1 MGIRRPVVLIV
12 SLLFLGTLAYPAAKR
27 DWKQGT
33 LVSIDTPNSEH
44 PYEYVVSD
52 QVLLYTMDFEHPIK
66 TPVHTS
72 LKFVI
77 EKDAFVFLDADGAER
92 SARIK
97 KRERVTMDSDN
108 LR

>member
-1 MGIRRPVVLIV
+1 MGIRKPLALIG
-12 SLLFLGTLAYPAAKR
+12 SLVFLATLAYPAAKR

-33 LVSIDTPNSEH
+33 LASVDMPNSEH
-44 PYEYVVSD
+44 RYECVVSD
-52 QVLLYTMDFEHPIK
+52 RVFLYTMEFEHPIK

-77 EKDAFVFLDADGAER
+77 QEDTFVLLDADGRER
-92 SARIK
+92 SAHIE
-97 KRERVTMDSDN
+97 KRERVFMDSDN